1 MVGVATGLTFL
12 AVMLLGLGVALWD
25 RTRQSPERLVRQ
37 RLTGARTAKVAGPET
52 TVGLFRDEAMSAL
65 PVLHRW
71 LSRIALTSKF
81 RKYLEQAEISQRV
94 GMVLG
99 LTGLLALLGGRVV
112 LSLTT
117 SWVWAAIAVVGCGS
131 VPVLYVRRRR
141 RLRLGRYAEQLADA
155 LDLLTRSL
163 RAGQSFLQGLQTLAG
178 EMPDPTATEFRMT
191 FEALRLG
198 RSMRESLQA
207 HADRVDNLDFNLL
220 ATALLIQRE
229 VGGNLTEI
237 LEHASET
244 IRERYK
250 VLGQIRALS
259 AQNRLAGQII
269 GALPL
274 AIGVMIYLLQPDLI
288 LVLFKEETGRHLL
301 AMAFVMQILGFY
313 AMKRIVTIKI

>member
-12 AVMLLGLGVALWD
+12 AVMLLGLGVALWE
-25 RTRQSPERLVRQ
+25 RTQQSPERLVRQ
-37 RLTGARTAKVAGPET
+37 RLTGVRTATVTGPKT
-52 TVGLFRDEAMSAL
+52 TIGLFRDEAMSGL

-71 LSRIALTSKF
+71 LSRIASASTF
-81 RKYLEQAEISQRV
+81 RKYLEQAEVSERV

-99 LTGLLALLGGRVV
+99 LTGLLGLIGGRVV
-112 LSLTT
+112 WSLTT
-117 SWVWAAIAVVGCGS
+117 SWAWAAIAVVGCGS
-131 VPVLYVRRRR
+131 LPVLYVRRQR

-163 RAGQSFLQGLQTLAG
+163 RAGQSFMQGLQTVAG

-198 RSMRESLQA
+198 RSLREALQA

-250 VLGQIRALS
+250 LLGQIRALS

-269 GALPL
+269 GVLPL

-288 LVLFKEETGRHLL
+288 LVLFKEETGRLLL

-313 AMKRIVTIKI
+313 AMKRITTIKI